1 MTDEKKNAGNPFTGL
16 PSEILIGEVLRAA
29 TEASEQVKRSGT
41 EYPDLADP
49 GKGDPEKS
57 KTAVF
62 SFRKTGI
69 VRDGEETEELVE
81 IQAPL
86 LSLVPVPSMT
96 LDEVNVN
103 FDMDVVPSVTGQKTD
118 EREPAAGLCRMG
130 PFRVSV
136 KGIAAT
142 TAQYGNDPGAPS
154 RYHVDALPENGQM
167 PEGLSRMLDILGNAA
182 SPDESIGNP
191 VVKKD
196 RDIAD

>member
-16 PSEILIGEVLRAA
+16 PSEILIEEVLRAA

-118 EREPAAGLCRMG
+118 EREPAAGLCRKELLLPRHNTGMIRERRRDTMSMHCRKMG
-130 PFRVSV
+130 KCPKACPVCWIFSV
-136 KGIAAT
+136 TLQVQMNPSGI
-142 TAQYGNDPGAPS
+142 
-154 RYHVDALPENGQM
+154 RL
-167 PEGLSRMLDILGNAA
+167 
-182 SPDESIGNP
+182 
-191 VVKKD
+191 
-196 RDIAD
+196 